1 MDHELLAMSLTE
13 FLGYFSEDSVC
24 LNTVLHLKV
33 VWCIIFIFSGY
44 LNDHRKLY
52 ENHLHVWRG
61 VSPHHMKPC
70 ERGI

>member
-1 MDHELLAMSLTE
+1 MFKHGSSFKSSLVYNI
-13 FLGYFSEDSVC
+13 L
-24 LNTVLHLKV
+24 
-33 VWCIIFIFSGY
+33 IFSGY

-61 VSPHHMKPC
+61 LLPHHMKPC

>member
-1 MDHELLAMSLTE
+1 MDHGLLAVFLTK
-13 FLGYFSEDSVC
+13 FLGCFSEDSVC

-33 VWCIIFIFSGY
+33 VCIYYLIFSGY

-52 ENHLHVWRG
+52 ENHLHVWGG
-61 VSPHHMKPC
+61 VPSYHMKPC